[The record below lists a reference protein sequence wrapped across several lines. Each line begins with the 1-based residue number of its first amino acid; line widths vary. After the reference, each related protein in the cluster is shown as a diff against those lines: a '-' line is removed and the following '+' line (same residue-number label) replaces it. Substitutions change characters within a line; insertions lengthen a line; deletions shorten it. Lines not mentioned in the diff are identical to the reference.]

1 VPRRQERLELETT
14 EPAIAHKPLDEYLI
28 NTHTLHNGHLLR
40 KAIPRAL
47 ISPVPLFPRD
57 QRQSEHAR
65 AATEWRLNPRSHTA
79 QEQVRQAK
87 KEAAEKEKKGKRGKK
102 RTVDEVFADEI
113 DTKPQDPEDKMV
125 LISDLGEAPLFLSG
139 PVEDKS
145 TIRTPAV
152 L

>member
-1 VPRRQERLELETT
+1 MT
-14 EPAIAHKPLDEYLI
+14 EPTITHKPLDEYVI
-28 NTHTLHNGHLLR
+28 NTHTLHNGHLLQ

-47 ISPVPLFPRD
+47 ISPIPLFPRD
-57 QRQSEHAR
+57 QHQSEHAR
-65 AATEWRLNPRSHTA
+65 AATGWQLNPRSYTT

-87 KEAAEKEKKGKRGKK
+87 KEAAEKEKKGKHRKK
-102 RTVDEVFADEI
+102 RMVDEAFADEM

-125 LISDLGEAPLFLSG
+125 LISDLGGAPLFLSR

-145 TIRTPAV
+145 TTRTPAV